1 MSGQRGQ
8 LISLDRV
15 CEIEAGARAR
25 AIRNVPNTLAILD
38 THFPRKPVLPGVL
51 ILGSMG
57 QLASL
62 LLEETTGRPW
72 RLAGATR
79 VRYRHFVQP
88 GDSMELVVE
97 LAQHDEREAVCRAT
111 ASVDGRTVTTA
122 SKLRL
127 APAAAPE
134 VSA

>member
-8 LISLDRV
+8 LITLDRV
-15 CEIEAGARAR
+15 CEIEAGTRAR

-57 QLASL
+57 QLAAL
-62 LLEETTGRPW
+62 LLRETTGRPW
-72 RLAGATR
+72 RLVGATR

-88 GDSMELVVE
+88 GDTMELVVE
-97 LAQHDEREAVCRAT
+97 LKDHDGDHAVCSAT
-111 ASVDGRTVTTA
+111 ASVDGRAVTTA

-127 APAAAPE
+127 APAAASE